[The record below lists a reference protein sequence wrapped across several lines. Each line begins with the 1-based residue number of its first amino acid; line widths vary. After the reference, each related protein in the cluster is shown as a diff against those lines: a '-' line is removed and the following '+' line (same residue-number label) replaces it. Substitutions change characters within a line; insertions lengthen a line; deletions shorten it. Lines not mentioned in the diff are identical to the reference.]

1 MSEVKQP
8 KVYVNG
14 MFVKT
19 QQTNYG
25 DIIKMSIKADD
36 VIEFLKTNQQNGWVS
51 IDLLQ
56 KREPDEK
63 GRTHTAVLNNWVA
76 GSNQKSAPIA
86 AAPVSDSDLPF

>member
-25 DIIKMSIKADD
+25 DIIKLSVKADD

-63 GRTHTAVLNNWVA
+63 GRTHTAVLNNWVGGA
-76 GSNQKSAPIA
+76 AKPVA

>member
-25 DIIKMSIKADD
+25 DIIKLSVKADD

-76 GSNQKSAPIA
+76 GGAKPVSAQQ
-86 AAPVSDSDLPF
+86 APVSDSDLPF